1 MLVIF
6 CFTSAYNNKKRGEKN
21 MSDAASNPESK
32 SNGQGGAQQA
42 SRAHSQGK
50 HHQKVVAYPQDVLL
64 ASVTL
69 ALTLTK
75 GRSQYEVET
84 LINLFSLTTDNL
96 QAILAQMLINKKV
109 PDELDTFI

>member
-1 MLVIF
+1 
-6 CFTSAYNNKKRGEKN
+6 

-32 SNGQGGAQQA
+32 ANGQGGAQQA
-42 SRAHSQGK
+42 NKAHSKSNFCGGQN
-50 HHQKVVAYPQDVLL
+50 VVAYPQDVLL

-69 ALTLTK
+69 ALTLTQ

-96 QAILAQMLINKKV
+96 QAILAQMLINRKV
-109 PDELDTFI
+109 QADLETII